1 MKATV
6 FFFLLFLFLALLL
19 QLSSKEEMQL
29 LFFFFYIGWERY
41 SMLEYTVFVKNV
53 CTFYFLKKAEE

>member
-1 MKATV
+1 M
-6 FFFLLFLFLALLL
+6 LLALLL
-19 QLSSKEEMQL
+19 QLSAKEEMQL